1 MRISQSHQQKG
12 KNMPSTDLAS
22 AIRDFFQQHLI
33 SQRAL
38 SGNTVLAYRDAMK
51 LFLAFACHL
60 HRKSVTQLTLD
71 DLSDDVVR
79 RFLNHLEK
87 DRHNSVST
95 RNDRL
100 AAIHSF
106 FQYLSTVDPPSLQH
120 CRAVLAVPFKRRP
133 HRVPKFLEREEV
145 QHVFRQIDCRTTL
158 GRRDDAL
165 LRVLYNSGMRAQELV
180 DLDVSHLR
188 FTRPYTILIHG
199 KGARQRVC
207 PLWRETINAVKRY
220 LEARS
225 ACPADAGPLFLNIYG
240 NRLTRF
246 GIRYIVAHRVAE
258 AAKICPTLLTRKV
271 TPHTWRHSTAL
282 HLLQSNVDLTMISD
296 WLGHASIETTHQYVD
311 IDLKMKQK
319 TLKSV
324 EHLIP
329 KATTSAAKWKTNKDV
344 LTWLS
349 SL

>member
-1 MRISQSHQQKG
+1 
-12 KNMPSTDLAS
+12 MPFTDLAS
-22 AIRDFFQQHLI
+22 AIRGFFQQHLI
-33 SQRAL
+33 SQRGL

-51 LFLAFACHL
+51 LFLAFACRF
-60 HRKSVTQLTLD
+60 HRKATTNLTLD

-79 RFLNHLEK
+79 HFLHHLQE
-87 DRHNSVST
+87 DRNNSVST

-106 FQYLSTVDPPSLQH
+106 FRYLSTIDPSAMQH
-120 CRAVLAVPFKRRP
+120 CQSVLAVPFKRCP

-145 QHVFRQIDCRTTL
+145 QHVFRQIDSQTPL

-165 LRVLYNSGMRAQELV
+165 LRVLYNAGMRAQEVV
-180 DLDVSHLR
+180 DLDINHVR

-199 KGARQRVC
+199 KGAKQRVC
-207 PLWRETINAVKRY
+207 PLWRETIDAVKRY
-220 LEARS
+220 LEVRS
-225 ACPADAGPLFLNIYG
+225 ARPADAGPLFLNIYG

-246 GIRYIVAHRVAE
+246 GIRYIVSHRIAE
-258 AAKICPTLLTRKV
+258 AAKICPTLLTRKI

-282 HLLQSNVDLTMISD
+282 HLLQSNVDLTMISA
-296 WLGHASIETTHQYVD
+296 WLGHSSIETTHQYVD

-329 KATTSAAKWKTNKDV
+329 KTTGSAAKWKTNKDI
-344 LTWLS
+344 LAWLS
-349 SL
+349 AL

>member
-1 MRISQSHQQKG
+1 
-12 KNMPSTDLAS
+12 MPPPDLAS
-22 AIRDFFQQHLI
+22 AIRGFFQEHLI
-33 SQRAL
+33 SQRGL
-38 SGNTVLAYRDAMK
+38 SGNTVLAYRDALK
-51 LFLAFACHL
+51 LFLAFACRL
-60 HRKSVTQLTLD
+60 HQTTATKLTLD
-71 DLSDDVVR
+71 ELSDDAVR
-79 RFLNHLEK
+79 RFLHHLEQ
-87 DRHNSVST
+87 DRHNSAST

-106 FQYLSTVDPPSLQH
+106 FRYLSTLDPSCIQH
-120 CRAVLAVPFKRRP
+120 CQSILAVPFKRCP
-133 HRVPKFLEREEV
+133 HRVPNFLEREEV
-145 QHVFRQIDCRTTL
+145 QQIFRQIDCQAPL

-165 LRVLYNSGMRAQELV
+165 LRIMYNSGMRAQEVV
-180 DLDVSHLR
+180 DLDVNHLR
-188 FTRPYTILIHG
+188 FTRPYTVLIHG
-199 KGARQRVC
+199 KGSRQRVC
-207 PLWRETINAVKRY
+207 PLWRETIDAVKGY

-225 ACPADAGPLFLNIYG
+225 VVPSNEGPLFLNTYG

-246 GIRYIVAHRVAE
+246 GIRYIVARRIAA
-258 AAKICPTLLTRKV
+258 AAKECPTLLTRKI

-282 HLLQSNVDLTMISD
+282 HLLQSNVDLTMICA

-329 KATTSAAKWKTNKDV
+329 KTAGSPAQWKTNKDV

-349 SL
+349 AL

>member
-1 MRISQSHQQKG
+1 V
-12 KNMPSTDLAS
+12 PAADLAS
-22 AIRDFFQQHLI
+22 ALRGFFRQHLI
-33 SQRAL
+33 SLRGL

-51 LFLAFACHL
+51 LFLVFAGHL
-60 HRKSVTQLTLD
+60 HRKDIADLTLD
-71 DLSDDVVR
+71 DLGDDVVR

-87 DRHNSVST
+87 DRHNCVAT

-106 FQYLSTVDPPSLQH
+106 FKYLCTVDPSSLPLCQL
-120 CRAVLAVPFKRRP
+120 VLSVPFKRRP

-145 QHVFRQIDCRTTL
+145 KCVFQQIDRRTLL

-165 LRVLYNSGMRAQELV
+165 LRVLYNSGMRAQELC
-180 DLDVSHLR
+180 DLDLSHVR
-188 FTRPYTILIHG
+188 FTPPYTVLIHG
-199 KGARQRVC
+199 KGAKQRVC
-207 PLWRETINAVKRY
+207 PLWRETIDAVRHY

-225 ACPADAGPLFLNIYG
+225 QPPAESGPLFLNTQG
-240 NRLTRF
+240 DRLTRF
-246 GIRYIVAHRVAE
+246 GIRYIVSHRIAQ
-258 AAKICPTLLTRKV
+258 AAKICPTLLTRKI

-296 WLGHASIETTHQYVD
+296 WLGHSSIQTTHQYVD
-311 IDLKMKQK
+311 IDLRMKQK

-329 KATTSAAKWKTNKDV
+329 KTAGSTASWKSTKDI
-344 LTWLS
+344 LNWLS
-349 SL
+349 TL

>member
-1 MRISQSHQQKG
+1 
-12 KNMPSTDLAS
+12 MPITDLAS
-22 AIRDFFQQHLI
+22 TIRGFFQQHLI
-33 SQRAL
+33 SQRGL

-60 HRKSVTQLTLD
+60 HRKTVTQLTLD

-100 AAIHSF
+100 AAIHSL
-106 FQYLSTVDPPSLQH
+106 FQYLSTIEPSTIQH
-120 CRAVLAVPFKRRP
+120 CQSILAVPFKRCP

-145 QHVFRQIDCRTTL
+145 QGVFRQIDGQTPL
-158 GRRDDAL
+158 GARDDAL

-180 DLDVSHLR
+180 DLDISHVR
-188 FTRPYTILIHG
+188 FIRPYTILIHG

-207 PLWRETINAVKRY
+207 PLWLETINAVKRY

-246 GIRYIVAHRVAE
+246 GIRYIVAHRIAE
-258 AAKICPTLLTRKV
+258 AAKICPTLLTRKI

-282 HLLQSNVDLTMISD
+282 HLLQSNVDLTMICA
-296 WLGHASIETTHQYVD
+296 WLGHSSIETTHQYVD